1 MIQTM
6 IEHSK
11 WHMTNA
17 QVLEFYTSSL
27 FPAELNFSI
36 YKRHVTHVTLTHV
49 TLTHVTL
56 THVTSVKPPIQRV
69 KGNIYEIIDF
79 IEVLDCWLRLWSFLH

>member
-1 MIQTM
+1 MA
-6 IEHSK
+6 HDK
-11 WHMTNA
+11 C
-17 QVLEFYTSSL
+17 TSSRAL
-27 FPAELNFSI
+27 FPAELNFK
-36 YKRHVTHVTLTHV
+36 KRHVTHV